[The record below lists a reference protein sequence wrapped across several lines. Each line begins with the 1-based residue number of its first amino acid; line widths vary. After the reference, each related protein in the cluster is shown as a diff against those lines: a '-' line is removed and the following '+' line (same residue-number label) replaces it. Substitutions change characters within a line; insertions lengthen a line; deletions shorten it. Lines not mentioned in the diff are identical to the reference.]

1 MSFAPDY
8 GLRRQREG
16 ATPDLDIYLYD
27 FVLDSLDVLGP
38 GQFSAMVELAYE
50 GEDHALSLDF
60 DAQHL
65 EAILALASPEL
76 EAFVRAEVSRDPDSP
91 REIEFDED
99 VLFDVR
105 ARLGKLQEAQGETFI
120 PLVVQEIL

>member
-8 GLRRQREG
+8 GLRRLREG
-16 ATPDLDIYLYD
+16 ATADLDIYLHD
-27 FVLDSLDVLGP
+27 FVLDSLDILGP
-38 GQFSAMVELAYE
+38 GQYSAMVEFAYA

-60 DAQHL
+60 GQQHL
-65 EAILALASPEL
+65 EAILAMASPEL
-76 EAFVRAEVSRDPDSP
+76 EAFVRAEVARDPDSP

-105 ARLGKLQEAQGETFI
+105 ARLGKLQEAQGESFI
-120 PLVVQEIL
+120 PLVVHEIL